1 MSDADREAERG
12 SNAALGSHLF
22 IPVLA
27 CALTI
32 YYFVSTVGLVWEARA
47 TGTFIGA
54 ILIILCVAQIVRLG
68 LQIRGGAGSLGFG
81 NLFEDSLFNRQRLA
95 LLVLVALF
103 IIAINWVGTTLGV
116 FLLLMS
122 SMWLMGVRRM
132 RVLLSVSIIT
142 AAVVHFLLIYLL
154 GSQLPQGVFKNL
166 FSMASGGA

>member
-1 MSDADREAERG
+1 MSDANREAERG
-12 SNAALGSHLF
+12 STAALGSHLI

-54 ILIILCVAQIVRLG
+54 ILIILCTAQFIRFGLRLR
-68 LQIRGGAGSLGFG
+68 RGEGSLGFG
-81 NLFEDSLFNRQRLA
+81 SLFEDNFLNRQRLA

-103 IIAINWVGTTLGV
+103 IIAINWVGTTLGL
-116 FLLLMS
+116 FLLLMA
-122 SMWLMGVRRM
+122 SMRLMGVRSLRT
-132 RVLLSVSIIT
+132 LLAVSLVT
-142 AAVVHFLLIYLL
+142 AAMVHGLLIYLL

-166 FSMASGGA
+166 FSMALGGA